1 MNYYE
6 ALNLLGV
13 EEGFDEI
20 TLKNAYRQKAK
31 QYHPD
36 TTSIKD
42 KSYVEEMMK
51 KINLAYDTLVKQLK
65 ERNGKYSSYNNKKEN
80 QSQNKINNAAY
91 IAMMKK
97 DLEKYLPVKYFEL
110 LNEEPYASYIKIIKK
125 FINIFSKTSPT
136 CDIISITNAFMSAK
150 ENILNIIKDFIDLF
164 CRLNNI
170 PNKFTIN
177 ILNLSFDE
185 IYEKLLEAKKQRK
198 VLEKYYKEKCESL
211 KKYIPQ
217 KDNEYYHDYYQEIIE
232 MISHFNNLNWVSIN
246 DINNEYSF
254 IVNTIK
260 SLYLQLKIKFKLD
273 FNIKECDLYNLNYYC
288 NLDEF
293 YEQLLKIKDKYD
305 IEIILKNKIEEE
317 TEKYKYYNEYNYA
330 KLEIE
335 EIKANTYKYILNNK
349 ELKEQFVK
357 NTNNPS
363 IKDEFSK
370 MHNKIIKIFAEGFEY
385 KKEIDELEKQVKKI
399 NNPEITD
406 FYNYVNNNFNNG
418 QLYMTVLGNIIK
430 LKNMILINEKR
441 DLLKQKIIETFNDLQ
456 KKDPKEINRKILEYI
471 LWYIESLHRLSLI
484 PNIVQLINNNQ
495 IMDIILLIIM
505 KTLLDPTTVLQE
517 KKAND
522 IIFDVKDITFKESI
536 KDNKDYNE
544 IIFDIKNK
552 KRDRNKY

>member
-1 MNYYE
+1 M
-6 ALNLLGV
+6 
-13 EEGFDEI
+13 
-20 TLKNAYRQKAK
+20 
-31 QYHPD
+31 
-36 TTSIKD
+36 
-42 KSYVEEMMK
+42 
-51 KINLAYDTLVKQLK
+51 
-65 ERNGKYSSYNNKKEN
+65 
-80 QSQNKINNAAY
+80 
-91 IAMMKK
+91 
-97 DLEKYLPVKYFEL
+97 
-110 LNEEPYASYIKIIKK
+110 
-125 FINIFSKTSPT
+125 
-136 CDIISITNAFMSAK
+136 
-150 ENILNIIKDFIDLF
+150 
-164 CRLNNI
+164 
-170 PNKFTIN
+170 
-177 ILNLSFDE
+177 
-185 IYEKLLEAKKQRK
+185 
-198 VLEKYYKEKCESL
+198 
-211 KKYIPQ
+211 
-217 KDNEYYHDYYQEIIE
+217 
-232 MISHFNNLNWVSIN
+232 
-246 DINNEYSF
+246 
-254 IVNTIK
+254 
-260 SLYLQLKIKFKLD
+260 
-273 FNIKECDLYNLNYYC
+273 
-288 NLDEF
+288 
-293 YEQLLKIKDKYD
+293 
-305 IEIILKNKIEEE
+305 
-317 TEKYKYYNEYNYA
+317 
-330 KLEIE
+330 
-335 EIKANTYKYILNNK
+335 NNK